1 MSDYTE
7 TVTKL
12 RDVYRAYVVTGNEKA
27 GQFLAD
33 AAAAIEALQAEV
45 ERLKD
50 SNEELREKQTYID
63 HYGNKWM
70 TSAKNVP
77 TAAYEHGYAD
87 GRDEAMAKMEV
98 QE

>member
-33 AAAAIEALQAEV
+33 AALAIETLTREV
-45 ERLKD
+45 ENLKR
-50 SNEELREKQTYID
+50 ELWRTGEWQSTR
-63 HYGNKWM
+63 N
-70 TSAKNVP
+70 
-77 TAAYEHGYAD
+77 
-87 GRDEAMAKMEV
+87 
-98 QE
+98 